1 MAILLIGNLFILNQS
16 NTKAYMKKKSTYMK
30 LLAFFDRERDNMT
43 ERELIELEKA
53 LKKMYT

>member
-1 MAILLIGNLFILNQS
+1 
-16 NTKAYMKKKSTYMK
+16 MKKKSTYMK

-43 ERELIELEKA
+43 ERELVELEKA